1 VQSSKFVIV
10 AALTGGTQQDR
21 DGAKV
26 PTTPEEIS
34 EAAYR
39 CHQAGAAVVHIHA
52 RDEKK
57 QATGDVKIFEDIIRR
72 IRAKCDV
79 LIQITNGIGSRKDPI
94 TGALIRPSE
103 DDRLALFRIEPRP
116 DLYSI
121 AGGSWDF
128 YHPGVPGYNEFS
140 FANTTDFLRRWIPK
154 VMQTG
159 GALEFE
165 IVEASHIQKIRRLA
179 DDGIFDA
186 RGGRFWL
193 DLCFGFGGQP
203 STAKALAYTYEEAK
217 RHFPKAPLQVLATG
231 KEQIPMATVGMLMG
245 CDIARVGFEDSLYL
259 PNGEIAVHNHDQ
271 VDAMASLARQFG
283 REPATVADA
292 RHVFGIGN

>member
-1 VQSSKFVIV
+1 MASGKFVIV

-26 PTTPEEIS
+26 PTTPSEIAEE
-34 EAAYR
+34 AYR

-57 QATGDVKIFEDIIRR
+57 QATGDVAIFEDIIRR

-79 LIQITNGIGSRKDPI
+79 LIQITNGIGSRKDPT
-94 TGALIRPSE
+94 TGALIRPTE
-103 DDRLALFRIEPRP
+103 EDRLALFRIEPRP

-128 YHPGVPGYNEFS
+128 YHPGVPGFNEFS
-140 FANTTDFLRRWIPK
+140 FANPTSFLRRWIPK
-154 VMQTG
+154 VMEAG

-165 IVEASHIQKIRRLA
+165 IVESSHIQKIRRLA
-179 DDGIFDA
+179 DEQVFDPEH
-186 RGGRFWL
+186 GRFWL

-203 STAKALAYTYEEAK
+203 ATAKALAYAYDEAK
-217 RHFPKAPLQVLATG
+217 HHFPNAPLQILASG
-231 KEQIPMATVGMLMG
+231 RDQIPMAVIGMLMG

-259 PNGEIAVHNHDQ
+259 PNGTIARHNHDQ
-271 VDAMASLARQFG
+271 VEAMASLARQFG
-283 REPATVADA
+283 REVATVGDA
-292 RHVFGIGN
+292 RQVFGIGN